1 MKIVVQNLKT
11 GKVSLADAPKPA
23 VPDNGILV
31 RTSASLISAGTDRA
45 VVGLAR
51 KSTVGKALARPDLV
65 RRVLRK
71 VKNDGLWS
79 AYKAV
84 QNVIAEPKTLGYSLV
99 GEVLAIGHRVE
110 GVAVGDRV
118 ACAGAGHANHA
129 EVAAIPSNLFV
140 SVPQGVAD
148 EDAAYVT
155 LGAIAMHG
163 LRQANQ
169 QLGATVLVVG
179 LGLVGQIMLQL
190 CRAAG
195 LKVIGLDLEEAKLD
209 LARKNGVLIAA
220 KPDDPGQ
227 AAEVAAATD
236 GYGVDAVLLCA
247 GSKDSGAPFEDVA
260 GHCRDRARVV
270 VVGDV
275 KMDIPRNA
283 YFKKELEILQSRS
296 YGPGRYDPDYE
307 ERGRDYPIGYVRWTE
322 RRNMKAFMDSLASGA
337 LDMQV
342 LTTHRF
348 PVERA
353 AEAYDLVIGKT
364 PTFTVGIV
372 LTYGPGEAE
381 EYKPAPKARRKVPGK
396 VGLGIIGAGNFAKGV
411 LVPAMTGTGG
421 FDVRGV
427 VSARGLSA
435 EVMKE
440 RIGAQYSDSDPGRV
454 FDDAD
459 VDAVVIATRHDS
471 HARYVVQALERG
483 KHVFV
488 EKPLC
493 LSRDELRAIE
503 TAAEASQGIL
513 MVGFNRRHSPLIAAM
528 RAHFDGRTEPLAMI
542 YRVNALRIPLGSAAW
557 VHDPEVGGGRIV
569 GEACHAVDTL
579 QAITGAASGP
589 PRHRA
594 EPGPL
599 GPGRRRRGD
608 PDGELRR
615 RLHGHRA
622 LFLQRRRRLPQ
633 GAPRGLRP
641 GARRGDRRLAD
652 AGAGR
657 RRQVRT
663 AQVADHAEGLRRRG
677 TSVPRGV
684 PDRRGAGGV
693 IIIDRNHA
701 GDPAGGRGP
710 GRPLG
715 RDAGAGRLIQ
725 PSPTLIIAC
734 QG

>member
-1 MKIVVQNLKT
+1 MKIVVQNFKT
-11 GKVSLADAPKPA
+11 GKVSLADAPKP
-23 VPDNGILV
+23 VVSDNGILV
-31 RTSASLISAGTDRA
+31 KTQASLISAGTDRA
-45 VVGLAR
+45 VVGLA
-51 KSTVGKALARPDLV
+51 KKGYVGMALARPDLV

-84 QNVIAEPKTLGYSLV
+84 QNVIAEPKMLGYSLV

-110 GVAVGDRV
+110 GAAVGDRV

-129 EVAAIPSNLFV
+129 EIAAIPGNLFV
-140 SVPQGVAD
+140 AVPQGVAD

-163 LRQANQ
+163 LRQADQ

-179 LGLVGQIMLQL
+179 LGLVGQITLQL

-195 LKVIGLDLEEAKLD
+195 LKVIGLDLDEAKLE
-209 LARKNGVLIAA
+209 LALKQGAMIAA
-220 KPDDPGQ
+220 KPDDPDL
-227 AAEVAAATD
+227 AAEVSAATD
-236 GYGVDAVLLCA
+236 GYGVDAVLLTA

-260 GHCRDRARVV
+260 SHCRDRARVV

-307 ERGRDYPIGYVRWTE
+307 EKGRDYPIGYVRWTE
-322 RRNMKAFMDSLASGA
+322 RRNMKAFMDLLASGA
-337 LDMQV
+337 LDMQA

-353 AEAYDLVIGKT
+353 GEAYDLVSGKT
-364 PTFTVGIV
+364 NEFTVGIV
-372 LTYGPGEAE
+372 LTYGPDDADEP
-381 EYKPAPKARRKVPGK
+381 KPAPKARRKVEGK

-411 LVPAMTGTGG
+411 LVPAMTDTGG

-435 EVMKE
+435 EAMKE
-440 RIGAQYSDSDPGRV
+440 RTGAQYSDSEPSRV
-454 FDDAD
+454 LDDAD

-471 HARYVVQALERG
+471 HARYVVQALEKG

-493 LSRDELRAIE
+493 LSRDELQQIE

-513 MVGFNRRHSPLIAAM
+513 MVGFNRRHSPLIAAV
-528 RAHFDGRTEPLAMI
+528 RAHFDGRTEPLAMT
-542 YRVNALRIPLGSAAW
+542 YRVNAGRIPNDHDAAW
-557 VHDPEVGGGRIV
+557 VHDPEVGGGRII

-579 QAITGAASGP
+579 QAVSGARPVDLHAAGLNPRRSGLSADDVVTITIGFDDGSLGTVHYFSNGDAGFPKERLEVFGQERVAVIDDWRSLELVAGGKSQRQKSQTMQKGYAEEAQAFLAAC
-589 PRHRA
+589 RT
-594 EPGPL
+594 
-599 GPGRRRRGD
+599 
-608 PDGELRR
+608 GEAPVAVSSLIETTLVTLLAVED
-615 RLHGHRA
+615 LHGA
-622 LFLQRRRRLPQ
+622 WDETPSDVFPE
-633 GAPRGLRP
+633 
-641 GARRGDRRLAD
+641 D
-652 AGAGR
+652 
-657 RRQVRT
+657 
-663 AQVADHAEGLRRRG
+663 
-677 TSVPRGV
+677 
-684 PDRRGAGGV
+684 GG
-693 IIIDRNHA
+693 
-701 GDPAGGRGP
+701 
-710 GRPLG
+710 
-715 RDAGAGRLIQ
+715 
-725 PSPTLIIAC
+725 
-734 QG
+734 

>member
-1 MKIVVQNLKT
+1 MKIVVQNFKT

-31 RTSASLISAGTDRA
+31 RTLASLISAGTDRA
-45 VVGLAR
+45 VIGLAR
-51 KSTVGKALARPDLV
+51 KGTIGKALARPDLV
-65 RRVLRK
+65 RRVLGK
-71 VKNDGLWS
+71 VRNDGLWS

-84 QNVIAEPKTLGYSLV
+84 RNVIAEPKTLGYSLV
-99 GEVLAIGHRVE
+99 GEVLAIGHRLE
-110 GVAVGDRV
+110 GAAVGDRV

-129 EVAAIPSNLFV
+129 EIAAIPSNLFV
-140 SVPQGVAD
+140 PVPEGVAD

-155 LGAIAMHG
+155 LGAIALHG
-163 LRQANQ
+163 LRQADQ
-169 QLGATVLVVG
+169 QLGAAVLVVG
-179 LGLVGQIMLQL
+179 LGLVGQITLQL

-195 LKVIGLDLEEAKLD
+195 LKVIGLDLDEAKLVM
-209 LARKNGVLIAA
+209 ARNNGAMIAA
-220 KPDDPGQ
+220 KPDDKGL

-307 ERGRDYPIGYVRWTE
+307 EKGRDYPIGYVRWTE
-322 RRNMKAFMDSLASGA
+322 RRNMKAFMDLLASGA
-337 LDMQV
+337 LDMQA
-342 LTTHRF
+342 LTTHRL

-353 AEAYDLVIGKT
+353 AEAYDLVTGKT
-364 PTFTVGIV
+364 QAFTVGIV
-372 LTYGPGEAE
+372 LTYGPGGPGEAE
-381 EYKPAPKARRKVPGK
+381 EPEPAPPPARRKVDGK

-411 LVPAMTGTGG
+411 LVPAMTATGG

-435 EVMKE
+435 QAMKE
-440 RIGAQYSDSDPGRV
+440 RTGAQYSDSDPGRV

-471 HARYVVQALERG
+471 HARYVVRALERG

-493 LSRDELRAIE
+493 LTRDELRAIE

-513 MVGFNRRHSPLIAAM
+513 MVGFNRRYSPLIAAM
-528 RAHFDGRTEPLAMI
+528 RAHFEGRTEPLALI
-542 YRVNALRIPLGSAAW
+542 YRVNGVRIPLDSDAAW

-579 QAITGAASGP
+579 QAVTGARPVDLHAAGLNPRRSGLAADDMVTLTIGFDDGSMGTVHYFSNGDAAFP
-589 PRHRA
+589 KERLEVFGQERVAVIDDWRSLELVANGKSKRRKSRTMQKGYAEEAQAFLEACRTGEAPVALSSLIETTLVTLLAVEDLAGHWDETP
-594 EPGPL
+594 EPG
-599 GPGRRRRGD
+599 D
-608 PDGELRR
+608 
-615 RLHGHRA
+615 
-622 LFLQRRRRLPQ
+622 
-633 GAPRGLRP
+633 
-641 GARRGDRRLAD
+641 
-652 AGAGR
+652 
-657 RRQVRT
+657 
-663 AQVADHAEGLRRRG
+663 
-677 TSVPRGV
+677 
-684 PDRRGAGGV
+684 
-693 IIIDRNHA
+693 
-701 GDPAGGRGP
+701 
-710 GRPLG
+710 
-715 RDAGAGRLIQ
+715 
-725 PSPTLIIAC
+725 
-734 QG
+734 

>member
-11 GKVSLADAPKPA
+11 GKVFLADAPKPA

-110 GVAVGDRV
+110 GIAVGDRV

-220 KPDDPGQ
+220 KPDDPGL
-227 AAEVAAATD
+227 AAKVAAATD

-247 GSKDSGAPFEDVA
+247 GSKNSGAPFEDVA

-322 RRNMKAFMDSLASGA
+322 RRNMKAFMDLLASGA

-435 EVMKE
+435 QAMKE
-440 RIGAQYSDSDPGRV
+440 RIGAQYSDSDPG
-454 FDDAD
+454 
-459 VDAVVIATRHDS
+459 
-471 HARYVVQALERG
+471 
-483 KHVFV
+483 K
-488 EKPLC
+488 
-493 LSRDELRAIE
+493 
-503 TAAEASQGIL
+503 
-513 MVGFNRRHSPLIAAM
+513 
-528 RAHFDGRTEPLAMI
+528 
-542 YRVNALRIPLGSAAW
+542 GS
-557 VHDPEVGGGRIV
+557 
-569 GEACHAVDTL
+569 
-579 QAITGAASGP
+579 
-589 PRHRA
+589 
-594 EPGPL
+594 
-599 GPGRRRRGD
+599 
-608 PDGELRR
+608 
-615 RLHGHRA
+615 
-622 LFLQRRRRLPQ
+622 
-633 GAPRGLRP
+633 
-641 GARRGDRRLAD
+641 
-652 AGAGR
+652 
-657 RRQVRT
+657 
-663 AQVADHAEGLRRRG
+663 
-677 TSVPRGV
+677 
-684 PDRRGAGGV
+684 
-693 IIIDRNHA
+693 
-701 GDPAGGRGP
+701 
-710 GRPLG
+710 
-715 RDAGAGRLIQ
+715 
-725 PSPTLIIAC
+725 
-734 QG
+734 